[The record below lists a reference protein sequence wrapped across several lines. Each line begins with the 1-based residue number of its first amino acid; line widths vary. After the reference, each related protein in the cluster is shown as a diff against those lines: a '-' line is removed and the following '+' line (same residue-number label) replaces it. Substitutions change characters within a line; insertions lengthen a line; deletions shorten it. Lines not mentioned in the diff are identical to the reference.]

1 MVNII
6 IAIPHYCSKIICSE
20 RFVLWFLG
28 ILRIVSITSQN
39 QLKKACM
46 AIRDWFE
53 DRDSNNYSV
62 DTSKWESKTMLTNR
76 LREEEGVIVPRK
88 C

>member
-6 IAIPHYCSKIICSE
+6 NAIPHYCSKIICSE

-28 ILRIVSITSQN
+28 ILRIVSITSKN
-39 QLKKACM
+39 QLKKTCM
-46 AIRDWFE
+46 AVRDCFE

-62 DTSKWESKTMLTNR
+62 DTSKWESKTMLTNS
-76 LREEEGVIVPRK
+76 LRD
-88 C
+88 